1 MVSFRQPLAALA
13 AGTVIAIGLAACSP
27 TETALPETALPEPA
41 AAPTGTEP
49 AAQPPAVTAA
59 ASPET
64 AVTKTYL
71 KDGVAI
77 SGADPVAYFSEA
89 AFVPGSADYTYEWQG
104 ATWQFASAENR
115 DRFASNP
122 EQYAPEYGGFCAWA
136 VAAKNALVPT
146 DPNTWSIVDG
156 KLYLN
161 ANQQVQNRWQADEP
175 GFIAQADSSWPTLAQ
190 P

>member
-13 AGTVIAIGLAACSP
+13 AGTAIAIGLAACSP

-89 AFVPGSADYTYEWQG
+89 AFAPGSADYT
-104 ATWQFASAENR
+104 
-115 DRFASNP
+115 
-122 EQYAPEYGGFCAWA
+122 
-136 VAAKNALVPT
+136 
-146 DPNTWSIVDG
+146 
-156 KLYLN
+156 
-161 ANQQVQNRWQADEP
+161 
-175 GFIAQADSSWPTLAQ
+175 
-190 P
+190 